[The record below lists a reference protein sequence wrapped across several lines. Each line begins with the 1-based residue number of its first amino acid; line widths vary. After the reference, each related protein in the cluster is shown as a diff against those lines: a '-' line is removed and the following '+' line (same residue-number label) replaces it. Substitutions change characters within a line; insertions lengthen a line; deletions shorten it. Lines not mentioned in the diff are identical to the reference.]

1 MLKTR
6 VSKAFKAVAAMLLP
20 AVLIVAAGLAAAP
33 AAYAQLPFD
42 PTLIDQLTPEQRQKA
57 LDVIGQGGKG
67 GQPIAQPDG
76 SFRDRRL
83 TDPLNNG
90 TSGGTNRFNSSSGN
104 TNSLGSFLNTIQSG
118 QPGNGPN
125 GDTIQRRSPP
135 RRDALFDQIIDTQ
148 GDDSDPEAFRIR
160 PFGYQLFQNSATTFA
175 PATDIPIPSDYVLG
189 PGDSVHVQLFG
200 NENGN
205 YSLQVARDGQINF
218 PKLGPISVAGQ
229 RFVDVKASLSA
240 RITRE
245 LIGVQ
250 SNISLG
256 ELRSVQIFLL
266 GDVSQPG
273 SYTVSSLATVTNAL
287 FVGGGIS
294 DVGSLRNVQLKRG
307 GRLVRTL
314 DLYALLLRGDSS
326 ADERLQPGDV
336 IFVPPVG
343 ARVLVRG
350 EVKRPAI
357 YELKDEKSVGD
368 VLALA
373 GGLQASSNTG
383 AAQLE
388 RFDGNKKKIQQI
400 DVARAA
406 DLAFRVQDGDRLRIT
421 PVARRL
427 DNYVRIVGNIK
438 YPGLFQWSSGYE
450 LSALLR
456 SAQVLP
462 SDSDTES
469 YLALGLVERTETQS
483 GIRTWLSFNV
493 KSVLNGESALPLER
507 NDLIVILSRD
517 DIAYLGSKEVRAV
530 AAGDF
535 SGLKRCPALEGVAQL
550 INSERSIRFIKAFT
564 AEDQRNNQN
573 TLSDSSKP
581 KTQTGF
587 NPAGGSLGAFAS
599 QPPQDP
605 PSTLNDG
612 ETIAGSLAAKSFT
625 EDVSCPIVFRTAP
638 RALQYLIEE
647 SVAVYGEVRR
657 PGLYPI
663 APHTPLKL
671 LIETAGGLSSESDNS
686 KIEYISYRDALKNG
700 NSEYQNI
707 DLKKVG
713 SDALEV
719 NPGDVFNFKPLYIGQ
734 EIGTVKAIGE
744 FRFPGSYGILRG
756 ERLSQLIKRA
766 GGLTDNAYPYGAV
779 FTRVSARIAEQES
792 YRRAASDLQ
801 EAAVTALTS
810 GALGKEGQ
818 ISAQFLG
825 AVAQRLE
832 DATAVGRVVIETDPK
847 ALATHPDLDPIL
859 EPGDALV
866 VPKQPISITV
876 IGQVLNPG
884 SLTYKPGTNLK
895 EYVERAGGYTQAA
908 DGKRAFVILPNG
920 TAEKIKTSFWTRD
933 GGLKIPPGSVI
944 VVPRDAAPFNGLAFA
959 ERIFA
964 VLSNLSLTAA
974 ALATIS
980 RN

>member
-20 AVLIVAAGLAAAP
+20 AVLVVTAGLAAAP

-42 PTLIDQLTPEQRQKA
+42 PALIDQLTPEQRQKA
-57 LDVIGQGGKG
+57 LESIGQTGNGNL
-67 GQPIAQPDG
+67 PTARTDG
-76 SFRDRRL
+76 SFRDQRL
-83 TDPLNNG
+83 SDPLNNNAA
-90 TSGGTNRFNSSSGN
+90 GGANRFNSSTRN
-104 TNSLGSFLNTIQSG
+104 TNSRGGVLSNPQNG
-118 QPGNGPN
+118 QPATGLNSDGNTPRGP
-125 GDTIQRRSPP
+125 I
-135 RRDALFDQIIDTQ
+135 RRDALFDQIIDAQ
-148 GDDSDPEAFRIR
+148 GDESDLDVFRIR

-229 RFVDVKASLSA
+229 RFVDVKASLSE
-240 RITRE
+240 RIARE

-256 ELRSVQIFLL
+256 ELRSVRIFLL
-266 GDVSQPG
+266 GDVNQPG
-273 SYTVSSLATVTNAL
+273 SYTVSSLATMTNAL
-287 FVGGGIS
+287 FGGGGIS
-294 DVGSLRNVQLKRG
+294 DVGSLRNVQLKRA
-307 GRLVRTL
+307 GRLIRTL

-400 DVARAA
+400 DVAQAA
-406 DLAFRVQDGDRLRIT
+406 DLASRVQDGDRLRIT
-421 PVARRL
+421 PVAKRL
-427 DNYVRIVGNIK
+427 DNYVRVVGNIK
-438 YPGLFQWSSGYE
+438 YPGRFQWSNGYE
-450 LSALLR
+450 LSALLQ

-469 YLALGLVERTETQS
+469 YLALGLVERTETLS

-493 KSVLNGESALPLER
+493 KLVLNGESSFPLER
-507 NDLIVILSRD
+507 NDLVVILSRD

-535 SGLKRCPALEGVAQL
+535 SGVKKCPALEGVAQL

-564 AEDQRNNQN
+564 AENQRNNQN
-573 TLSDSSKP
+573 LLSEPSKAPGAVARRDSR
-581 KTQTGF
+581 T
-587 NPAGGSLGAFAS
+587 AF
-599 QPPQDP
+599 
-605 PSTLNDG
+605 NDG
-612 ETIAGSLAAKSFT
+612 ETISGSLAAKSFID
-625 EDVSCPIVFRTAP
+625 EVGCPNVFRDAP

-686 KIEYISYRDALKNG
+686 KVEYISYRDALKNG

-713 SDALEV
+713 SDAVEV

-734 EIGTVKAIGE
+734 EVGTVKAIGE

-779 FTRVSARIAEQES
+779 FTRASARVAEQES

-810 GALGKEGQ
+810 GALGKDGQ

-832 DATAVGRVVIETDPK
+832 DAAAVGRVVIETDPK

-884 SLTYKPGTNLK
+884 SLTYKPGTDLR

-959 ERIFA
+959 ERIFG